1 MNVPKNYSRS
11 GAVSP
16 HVCREYLESPAMKSS
31 FLRVTASHLDTF
43 GYPGP
48 ERGKG
53 IPNWVSSISWPL
65 REATD
70 NGTFQFSVQN
80 ASRIHKLES
89 EVGMVLDKA
98 WNWWIIFE
106 VEEIEPLMV

>member
-1 MNVPKNYSRS
+1 
-11 GAVSP
+11 
-16 HVCREYLESPAMKSS
+16 MKSS
-31 FLRVTASHLDTF
+31 FLLVTASHLDTF

-65 REATD
+65 QEATD
-70 NGTFQFSVQN
+70 NGTDLEWSELFQFSVQN

-98 WNWWIIFE
+98 WNWWIF
-106 VEEIEPLMV
+106 LR